1 MEFRPATAA
10 DIEAVAGL
18 HVDSWRRN
26 HRGAYSDAYLDGD
39 VVADRLVVWTGRLG
53 QPTPN
58 QYGVVAEHDGR
69 VVGFAFT
76 ILDEHPKLGAL
87 LENLH
92 VAHDWKG
99 GGVGT
104 RLMSETAHELIAR
117 RPSSGLFL
125 SVLEQNSAAQ
135 VFYAARGGV
144 NVERRMGGP
153 FPGGGTAPVF
163 LIAWPDPSSLL

>member
-1 MEFRPATAA
+1 MDYRPATAS
-10 DIEAVAGL
+10 DVEAIAAL

-26 HRGAYSDAYLDGD
+26 YRGAYSDAYLDGD
-39 VVADRLVVWTGRLG
+39 VVADRLVVWSGRLG
-53 QPTPN
+53 EPTPN
-58 QYGVVAEHDGR
+58 QYGIVAEQDGH

-76 ILDEHPKLGAL
+76 ILDEHPALGAL

-92 VAHDWKG
+92 VAHELKG
-99 GGVGT
+99 EGVGS
-104 RLMSETAHELIAR
+104 RLMAETARELIAR
-117 RPSSGLFL
+117 RPSSGLYL

-135 VFYAARGGV
+135 GFYAARGGV

-163 LIAWPDPSSLL
+163 LIAWADPSSLL